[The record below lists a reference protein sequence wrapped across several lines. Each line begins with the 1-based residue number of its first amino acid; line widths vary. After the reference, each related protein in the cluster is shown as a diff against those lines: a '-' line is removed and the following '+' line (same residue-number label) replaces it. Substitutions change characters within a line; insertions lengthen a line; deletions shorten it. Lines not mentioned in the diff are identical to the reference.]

1 MVWSRP
7 VRKSVV
13 LSTAVA
19 LLVAV
24 MPPAQAA
31 TLLSDAAGTVVPG
44 TIIPAAPEDPASPE
58 LPSPEEIAAAK
69 ASEGATADEVAKID
83 GIVARTAAE
92 QDAAGAASMK
102 ANNAYSEALVELR
115 QRQETAAQA
124 TARAAAAA
132 ADELKARK
140 QLGQLAGDLY
150 RTGGLNPALS
160 SFITGDGDTL
170 QQAETLEAITASRT
184 RAFDSAETAAA
195 AAKSLTAAAEDANRA
210 AKDAASA
217 AEDRK
222 SEADTAS
229 AALQK
234 SVTDAKTQRAV
245 LVTQLASLRSTTA
258 DLESKRLEALDFQR
272 QQAQLAAV
280 TAASDRAAAGPAV
293 PAVQAQVN
301 QPPAVADLPVQ
312 QPPAAPEAP
321 AAPVAPAP
329 PPAALLPAPTPPTAP
344 SPGGSNQTAISAA
357 LGKVGPP
364 YFYEYGGTGPYG
376 FDCSGFTQNAFAAA
390 GKYLPRT
397 ASQQFAQAPVRV
409 PLAQAQPGDLLVWGS
424 APDFSHVAIYLGNGQ
439 VVQALNPSSGIQVT
453 QLSWMA
459 GMQLYPYAARY

>member
-1 MVWSRP
+1 
-7 VRKSVV
+7 
-13 LSTAVA
+13 
-19 LLVAV
+19 
-24 MPPAQAA
+24 
-31 TLLSDAAGTVVPG
+31 
-44 TIIPAAPEDPASPE
+44 
-58 LPSPEEIAAAK
+58 
-69 ASEGATADEVAKID
+69 
-83 GIVARTAAE
+83 
-92 QDAAGAASMK
+92 
-102 ANNAYSEALVELR
+102 
-115 QRQETAAQA
+115 
-124 TARAAAAA
+124 
-132 ADELKARK
+132 
-140 QLGQLAGDLY
+140 
-150 RTGGLNPALS
+150 
-160 SFITGDGDTL
+160 
-170 QQAETLEAITASRT
+170 
-184 RAFDSAETAAA
+184 
-195 AAKSLTAAAEDANRA
+195 LTAAAEDANRA

-245 LVTQLASLRSTTA
+245 LVTQLASLRSSTA
-258 DLESKRLEALDFQR
+258 DLESKRLEALDRQR

-280 TAASDRAAAGPAV
+280 TAASDRAAAGPSV

-301 QPPAVADLPVQ
+301 QPPAVADLPVPQ
-312 QPPAAPEAP
+312 PPAPAAPPVPQPPAAPEAP

-329 PPAALLPAPTPPTAP
+329 PPAAVLPAPTQPTAP
-344 SPGGSNQTAISAA
+344 SPGGSNQTAVSAA
-357 LGKVGPP
+357 LGKVGSP

-397 ASQQFAQAPVRV
+397 ASQQFAQAPVQV